1 MLTVQISN
9 VQYIFFSAE
18 FMSMRREVRDIY
30 RLMLKSY
37 GEQGW
42 WPIKDVYSHSFKKR
56 KKTPSERFEIAV
68 GAILAQN
75 TSWENVKKALGN
87 LRNARALTRRGMGKL
102 TPKELATL
110 IRPAGYFNIKARKL
124 REYLK
129 YSGRVTREG
138 LLGIWGLGPE
148 TVDSI
153 LLYAYGKPVFV
164 VDAYAKR
171 MLCRM
176 GICKEKA
183 TYSEIQAFFE
193 SSLKKDAKLFNE
205 YHALIVEHGKEHCR
219 AKPVCE
225 GCPLGKM
232 CKEGIM
238 K

>member
-1 MLTVQISN
+1 MGSE
-9 VQYIFFSAE
+9 AK
-18 FMSMRREVRDIY
+18 DIY
-30 RLMLKSY
+30 RLLLKSY

-42 WPIKDVYSHSFKKR
+42 WPVKDMYSSSFKKR
-56 KKTPSERFEIAV
+56 KRTPSERFEIVV

-75 TSWENVKKALGN
+75 TSWENVKKALSN
-87 LRNARALTRRGMGKL
+87 LRGAKALSREGMGKL

-110 IRPAGYFNIKARKL
+110 IRPAGYFNMKERKL

-129 YSGRVTREG
+129 YSGRITREG

-176 GICKEKA
+176 GLCKEKA
-183 TYSEIQAFFE
+183 TYSEIQSFFE
-193 SSLKKDAKLFNE
+193 SSLRKDAKLFNE
-205 YHALIVEHGKEHCR
+205 YHAIIVEHGKRHCR
-219 AKPVCE
+219 AKPLCRR
-225 GCPLGKM
+225 CPLREI
-232 CKEGIM
+232 CK
-238 K
+238 KRL

>member
-1 MLTVQISN
+1 MGK
-9 VQYIFFSAE
+9 
-18 FMSMRREVRDIY
+18 EVGDAY
-30 RLMLKSY
+30 RLLLESY
-37 GEQGW
+37 GGQGW
-42 WPIKDVYSHSFKKR
+42 WPVKDVYSASFKKR
-56 KKTPSERFEIAV
+56 KRTPSERFEIVV

-87 LRNARALTRRGMGKL
+87 LREARALGREMVGKL

-110 IRPAGYFNIKARKL
+110 IRPAGYFNMKARKL

-138 LLGIWGLGPE
+138 LLEVWGLGPE

-153 LLYAYGKPVFV
+153 LLYAYGEPVFV

-176 GICKEKA
+176 GLCREKA
-183 TYSEIQAFFE
+183 TYGELKSLFE
-193 SSLKKDAKLFNE
+193 SSLRKDAKLFNE
-205 YHALIVEHGKEHCR
+205 YHALIVEHGKRHCR

-225 GCPLGKM
+225 GCPLGKL
-232 CKEGIM
+232 CKEGSKTI
-238 K
+238 KASGEK